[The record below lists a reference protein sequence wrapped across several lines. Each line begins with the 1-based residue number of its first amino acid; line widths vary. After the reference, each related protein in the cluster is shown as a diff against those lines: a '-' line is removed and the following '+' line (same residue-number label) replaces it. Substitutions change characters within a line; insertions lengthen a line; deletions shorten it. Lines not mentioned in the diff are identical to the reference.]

1 MAEDT
6 DYEINRQFPRLSFQ
20 KTPWILALKIKAD
33 DLGPIALQLEAQ
45 NISLGG
51 MRILSNKKI
60 PIFTSVS
67 IQLLDKDGKR
77 PPIHLEG
84 KVVRV
89 DETDIGLDE
98 KTFGMAVEF
107 TALPEKT
114 LKILES
120 ALAKL

>member
-6 DYEINRQFPRLSFQ
+6 DYEIDRQFPRHSFH
-20 KTPWILALKIKAD
+20 KTPWIFALKVTSS
-33 DLGPIALQLEAQ
+33 DLANTPLQLEAQ

-60 PIFTSVS
+60 PIFTPVS
-67 IQLLDKDGKR
+67 IQLLDKEGKK
-77 PPIHLEG
+77 PPVPVDG

-89 DETDIGLDE
+89 DETDVGLDE

-107 TALPEKT
+107 TKLPDKT
-114 LKILES
+114 LKILED

>member
-6 DYEINRQFPRLSFQ
+6 DYEIDRQFPRHAFQ
-20 KTPWILALKIKAD
+20 KTPWIFALQITSK
-33 DLGPIALQLEAQ
+33 DLTATTLQLEAQ

-60 PIFTSVS
+60 PIFTTVVV
-67 IQLLDKDGKR
+67 QLLDKEGKK
-77 PPIHLEG
+77 PPLPLSG

-89 DETDIGLDE
+89 DETDLGLDE

-107 TALPEKT
+107 TKLPDKT
-114 LKILES
+114 LKILEA
-120 ALAKL
+120 ALSKL